1 MFKKGNENWTTH
13 YLFWSFHDTTNNKQ
27 PTKNTKYDIQATTKG
42 IYEIEAKWHLSI
54 FVKLKTYHIVIYGK
68 HHTRRLT
75 QGGLPFPHCNNITL
89 PVARTDILPTTLVSD
104 WLISKKNSPLK
115 LLSQM
120 N

>member
-54 FVKLKTYHIVIYGK
+54 FVKLKTYNIAPPVVRY
-68 HHTRRLT
+68 
-75 QGGLPFPHCNNITL
+75 LPFQNLKI
-89 PVARTDILPTTLVSD
+89 
-104 WLISKKNSPLK
+104 KKCRNGRS
-115 LLSQM
+115 SI
-120 N
+120 